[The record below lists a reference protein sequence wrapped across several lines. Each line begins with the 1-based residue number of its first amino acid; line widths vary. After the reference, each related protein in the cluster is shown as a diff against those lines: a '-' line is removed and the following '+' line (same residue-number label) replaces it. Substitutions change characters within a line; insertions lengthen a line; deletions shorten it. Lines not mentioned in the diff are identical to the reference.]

1 MKIYKIVDFSENI
14 QTVDTSRTRTGAF
27 KVTRKKLL
35 NFLTEP
41 FIASK
46 ALRYALTSRRGN
58 QAKGINTITD
68 CTESRSTAQLVLSA
82 AATNADLGP
91 TRFSNLNPA
100 NTPHWL
106 NSLDDGSHD
115 KKNGLYNKHLK
126 RSLDV
131 LICLLLLPVV
141 TPIILAA
148 WCLVKRDGGPGF
160 FTQDRIGR
168 DGVSFQCFKLRTM
181 HVDAEQRLKHL
192 CATDDKVAYE
202 WHTFQKL
209 TNDPRISKLGR
220 FLRETSIDELP
231 QIFNVLLGDMSIV
244 GPRPFMSSQNQLYRD
259 AGGSHYYSLRP
270 GVTGLWQVEGRG
282 ASKFVDRVRYDNEY
296 ASKLSFVTDI
306 LLILKTVKVVFCKTG
321 C

>member
-1 MKIYKIVDFSENI
+1 MKSYKIADFNENI
-14 QTVDTSRTRTGAF
+14 QTVDTSCTRPGTLRA
-27 KVTRKKLL
+27 TSKKLL
-35 NFLTEP
+35 DFLTEP
-41 FIASK
+41 IIASR
-46 ALRYALTSRRGN
+46 ALLYAQTLRRGK
-58 QAKGINTITD
+58 QAKGASTIKD
-68 CTESRSTAQLVLSA
+68 CIKNHSTGQLILSTV
-82 AATNADLGP
+82 ATHADLGP
-91 TRFSNLNPA
+91 TRFTKLNSA
-100 NTPHWL
+100 NTAHWL
-106 NSLDDGSHD
+106 NNLDDRRQD
-115 KKNGLYNKHLK
+115 KKNGVYNKRFK

-131 LICLLLLPVV
+131 LFCLLLLPVV

-244 GPRPFMSSQNQLYRD
+244 GPRPFMSSQNQLYRE
-259 AGGSHYYSLRP
+259 AGGSHYYNLRP

-296 ASKLSFVTDI
+296 ASKLSFLTDI
-306 LLILKTVKVVFCKTG
+306 LLILKTVKVVLCKTG